1 MSIQKIKIGLAAL
14 CTVSAAAHS
23 QSGVTLYGVVDT
35 PIEYVNHLAGGP
47 PTIDP
52 VSGAIT
58 QRPGGDRFSLVNSGG
73 MSGSRWGLRGVEE
86 LGGGLNA
93 MFVLESGF
101 GADNGNMSQGGR
113 LFGRQAFVGLESKSL
128 GRLTF
133 GRQYTSIFEA
143 FANFTP
149 LAYAPLYE
157 PSALLLGPNYRSDN
171 TVKYQGVFGPVT
183 AVAHWTFGAGTGSV
197 GSTALAAGGAG
208 ESAGHFRDNSGYGAS
223 VTYAG
228 GAFGATIAYDQWNPA
243 VTTGNAGSAKKAG
256 AAVSYK
262 YGPAKFV
269 AGYRWGDTKNSA
281 GTTLFRDDFYFVG
294 VGYKATSALSMDL
307 GYYYDNPKTLRVSP
321 TAAAISPAN
330 PWQVSFRALYSLS
343 KRTDVYMTTAY
354 AKHSGLN
361 FDTSANGF
369 ASGYFL
375 SPGSD
380 NQFGAA
386 VGVRHRF

>member
-1 MSIQKIKIGLAAL
+1 MSNKKIQIGLAAL
-14 CTVSAAAHS
+14 CTVSAAHA
-23 QSGVTLYGVVDT
+23 QSGVTLYGVVDS
-35 PIEYVNHLAGGP
+35 PVEYVNHLAGGP
-47 PTIDP
+47 PAIDP
-52 VSGAIT
+52 VTGAIT

-73 MSGSRWGLRGVEE
+73 ASGSRWGLRGVEE

-93 MFVLESGF
+93 VFVLESGF

-113 LFGRQAFVGLESKSL
+113 LFGRQAFVGLESKGV

-143 FANFTP
+143 FSNFTP

-157 PSALLLGPNYRSDN
+157 PSSLLLGANNRSDN
-171 TVKYQGVFGPVT
+171 TVKYLGAFGPVT
-183 AVAHWTFGAGTGSV
+183 AVAHFTFGAGTGSL
-197 GSTALAAGGAG
+197 GSTALAGGGAG

-223 VTYAG
+223 VTYSG

-243 VTTGNAGSAKKAG
+243 VTAGNAGSAKKAG
-256 AAVSYK
+256 TAVSYK

-269 AGYRWGDTKNSA
+269 AGYRWGDTKDSA
-281 GTTLFRDDFYFVG
+281 GNTLLRDDFYWVG
-294 VGYKATSALSMDL
+294 VNYKATSAVSLDL
-307 GYYYDNPKTLRVSP
+307 AYYYDNPKTLRVSP
-321 TAAAISPAN
+321 TAPAISPAN
-330 PWQVSFRALYSLS
+330 PWQVSFRAIYSLS
-343 KRTDVYMTTAY
+343 KRTDLYMTTAY
-354 AKHSGLN
+354 AKNSGLN